1 MVNPGNQNLVFFSD
15 QLATL
20 VVKNQ
25 NLSGHV
31 THRLPGPTHGNCSAN
46 TDIERGIA
54 AAANAKGLRTLI
66 GPRAPLWPLG
76 TLCYTK

>member
-31 THRLPGPTHGNCSAN
+31 THRLHGPTLGNP
-46 TDIERGIA
+46 ERFSSRS
-54 AAANAKGLRTLI
+54 LRHTI
-66 GPRAPLWPLG
+66 
-76 TLCYTK
+76 T